1 MTFNKKRSILVGLLI
16 ILFAVGFY
24 YMPTIVKAQQFSE
37 AMDMKNI
44 EHTFISMDEFLPS
57 KTLNKSEDPFVFPR
71 VPNVSLP
78 SQFTLD
84 ETTFSTINFLD
95 SSYTQGLIVIKNDTI
110 EFEEYY
116 RGQHEESN
124 HISWSMA
131 KSYISSLFG
140 IALEDGHIGSVE
152 DKVETYLPQ
161 FVGTGYEGVKI
172 KDVLQMSTGVKF
184 DETYSDPKSD
194 ISRYWTG
201 FMTGKS
207 QDKFAETLVRERE
220 PGTYN
225 HYVSILSLI
234 HI

>member
-1 MTFNKKRSILVGLLI
+1 MHLNFHYIGKHLLTVVYKINMHMAFNKKRSILLGLLI
-16 ILFAVGFY
+16 ILFGLGLY
-24 YMPTIVKAQQFSE
+24 YVPTIIKAKQFSE

-84 ETTFSTINFLD
+84 ETIFSTVNFLD

-124 HISWSMA
+124 HIS
-131 KSYISSLFG
+131 
-140 IALEDGHIGSVE
+140 
-152 DKVETYLPQ
+152 
-161 FVGTGYEGVKI
+161 
-172 KDVLQMSTGVKF
+172 
-184 DETYSDPKSD
+184 
-194 ISRYWTG
+194 
-201 FMTGKS
+201 
-207 QDKFAETLVRERE
+207 
-220 PGTYN
+220 
-225 HYVSILSLI
+225 LSLI